1 MAEIDIRYQL
11 YQHQNISTVV
21 WSAIVVSIQRSVC
34 ATKLSRLCCNVWNV
48 LDLDFCSMGL
58 FLFDF
63 ESLIISLF
71 SSRYPVVSPDCSS
84 IEVYKTPEGQVK
96 FRMLKDTEIN
106 KLMADATPKEGEEAT
121 GST

>member
-1 MAEIDIRYQL
+1 MCGMYWIW
-11 YQHQNISTVV
+11 ISVV
-21 WSAIVVSIQRSVC
+21 WVC
-34 ATKLSRLCCNVWNV
+34 FFLILNHW
-48 LDLDFCSMGL
+48 L
-58 FLFDF
+58 FLYFQVD
-63 ESLIISLF
+63 I
-71 SSRYPVVSPDCSS
+71 PVVSPDCAS